1 MQTCHALGT
10 FSILITNKLCSFK
23 TFIREYVKILII
35 FIVGHRGLTD
45 LKVYLYVFFGFVI
58 DENCK

>member
-1 MQTCHALGT
+1 MCYVFGI
-10 FSILITNKLCSFK
+10 FFILIINKFCLFK
-23 TFIREYVKILII
+23 IFIREYVKILII
-35 FIVGHRGLTD
+35 FIVGYCGLID